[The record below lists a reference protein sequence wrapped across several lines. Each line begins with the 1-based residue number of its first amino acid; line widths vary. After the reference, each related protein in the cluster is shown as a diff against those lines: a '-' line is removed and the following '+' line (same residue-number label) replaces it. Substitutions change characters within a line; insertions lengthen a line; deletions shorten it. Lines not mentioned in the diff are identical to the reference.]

1 MQTKPSPPRNIAQTR
16 GKSLLQNIKSKVAR
30 AILCLPILSSK
41 EDEPRKGKEEIPTG
55 WVPLNQ
61 IERERL
67 LESMGVSGA
76 RVKGGV
82 EVGKMR

>member
-1 MQTKPSPPRNIAQTR
+1 MAQNR
-16 GKSLLQNIKSKVAR
+16 EVSFLQNIKSKVAR
-30 AILCLPILSSK
+30 AILCPPIVSSK
-41 EDEPRKGKEEIPTG
+41 EDGQRKEKEEIPTG

-61 IERERL
+61 IEKERL
-67 LESMGVSGA
+67 LESMRVSGA

>member
-1 MQTKPSPPRNIAQTR
+1 M
-16 GKSLLQNIKSKVAR
+16 SLLQNIKSKVAQ
-30 AILCLPILSSK
+30 AMLCPPIRSSK
-41 EDEPRKGKEEIPTG
+41 EGEPGKGRGKGPKG

-67 LESMGVSGA
+67 LESMGISGA